1 VSDAAGDVQE
11 QVDAIN
17 AQGYLGFRADPYPD
31 ESYTLTTVEDA
42 PSLPPDDRTPV
53 HQPPAETGAVVAPD
67 PHIDSITPT
76 SAPLGMWA
84 DLDIIGSNFEA
95 TSVVEV
101 DIGDGDGGRP
111 RGTTTFIDAGHLSLG
126 YTVFGG
132 PQQLTVRNES
142 GMESN
147 SVTVTGT

>member
-1 VSDAAGDVQE
+1 VSDTAAGDVQE

-17 AQGYLGFRADPYPD
+17 AQGFLGFRSDPYSD
-31 ESYTLTTVEDA
+31 EQYTLATVGDA
-42 PSLPPDDRTPV
+42 PSIPSDDRTPV
-53 HQPPAETGAVVAPD
+53 LQPPAETGGGGAAPD
-67 PHIDSITPT
+67 PHIDSITPV

-84 DLDIIGSNFEA
+84 DFDITGSNFES

-101 DIGDGDGGRP
+101 NIGDGGVP

-126 YTVFGG
+126 YTVFAG
-132 PQQLTVRNES
+132 PQELTVRNES

-147 SVTVTGT
+147 SVTVTGV